1 MPAFYVPYALFSF
14 FFKINVILKYHHLQL
29 KHSLPAAFRNAALV
43 ITCFYMVN
51 QRLCRGTIIRNT
63 ERDFRGEMYSLRPS
77 IVTEP
82 EELTIDCREEYIV
95 TAGFL
100 TVFLHFIY
108 RFRPPKM
115 LKYDQKCQNN
125 KTRGGV
131 STELFL
137 FHGCFYFMLV
147 CYTQCSLRPVVDKV

>member
-1 MPAFYVPYALFSF
+1 MRVSAFYVPYALFSF
-14 FFKINVILKYHHLQL
+14 FLKINVILKYHHLQL
-29 KHSLPAAFRNAALV
+29 KHSLSAAFGNAALV
-43 ITCFYMVN
+43 TKFFNMVN
-51 QRLCRGTIIRNT
+51 QRLCSGTIIRNI
-63 ERDFRGEMYSLRPS
+63 ER
-77 IVTEP
+77 
-82 EELTIDCREEYIV
+82 EELTIDCGGEYIV
-95 TAGFL
+95 TEGFP

-147 CYTQCSLRPVVDKV
+147 CYTHRSLRPVVDKV